1 MLFFLSSLWMVIL
14 MGGGPGG
21 EIGPIFSHSPIIPGK
36 IQAITAVV
44 RGVFTVMLPVKRI
57 GEQRCS

>member
-14 MGGGPGG
+14 MGGRPAAAT
-21 EIGPIFSHSPIIPGK
+21 GPIFSHSPSIPGK

-44 RGVFTVMLPVKRI
+44 RGVFTVVLPVKRI
-57 GEQRCS
+57 EEQRCS